1 MWTNKKRT
9 CKGDCCTPEGKAAG
23 IECACFDGKAECDED
38 CGCDPTK
45 CKNRQMSLR
54 QSLKLGDDVE
64 ERISWGIDIC
74 TALNLICVLP
84 MSLGNTCKSDFIE
97 DKLIFAI
104 Q

>member
-1 MWTNKKRT
+1 
-9 CKGDCCTPEGKAAG
+9 
-23 IECACFDGKAECDED
+23 
-38 CGCDPTK
+38 
-45 CKNRQMSLR
+45 MSLR